1 MAYPVTGSTL
11 GSKIQTGLSTQIVV
25 LVENEPV
32 GAIQELSL
40 NQRRELYRAKEVG
53 LDGILEI
60 VPNQATTHDANIT
73 RIVFDR
79 LRLPEAFKRGFINI
93 KSQLVPFD
101 IDIVDRTGGDIDSG
115 AEVVHKL
122 VNCWFNSYNPRI
134 SAGDFIISESA
145 TIWFED
151 IQTFY
156 GNGAALSDTSRGLR
170 GITPSTLA
178 REGATDAGNFRG
190 TLDIANIVA
199 QTFDEL

>member
-1 MAYPVTGSTL
+1 MVYPTTGSTL

-32 GAIQELSL
+32 GAIQELSITQTR
-40 NQRRELYRAKEVG
+40 NLYRAVELG
-53 LDGILEI
+53 LDGVLEI
-60 VPNQATTHDANIT
+60 VPNQATTHDATIR

-101 IDIVDRTGGDIDSG
+101 IDIIDRTGGDIDSG

-122 VNCWFNSYNPRI
+122 VNCWFQNYNPTMQ
-134 SAGDFIISESA
+134 AGDFIISETAS
-145 TIWFED
+145 IQFED

-156 GNGAALSDTSRGLR
+156 GGGAALSDASRGLR
-170 GITPSTLA
+170 GIAPTTLT
-178 REGATDAGNFRG
+178 REGETDSGQFRG
-190 TLDIANIVA
+190 TMDIANLVA
-199 QTFDEL
+199 QTFDET

>member
-1 MAYPVTGSTL
+1 MVYPTTGSTL

-32 GAIQELSL
+32 GAIQSLTINQNRSLSRVVEL
-40 NQRRELYRAKEVG
+40 G
-53 LDGILEI
+53 LDGVLEI
-60 VPNQATTHDANIT
+60 VPQSATTHDATIE

-101 IDIVDRTGGDIDSG
+101 IDIIDRTGGDIDSG

-122 VNCWFNSYNPRI
+122 VHCWFASYVPKMGADN
-134 SAGDFIISESA
+134 FIISETA
-145 TIWFED
+145 TIQFED

-156 GNGAALSDTSRGLR
+156 GGGASLSDSSRGLR
-170 GITPSTLA
+170 GISPSTLA
-178 REGATDAGNFRG
+178 REGETDSGQFRG
-190 TLDIANIVA
+190 TMDIANIVA
-199 QTFDEL
+199 QTFDET